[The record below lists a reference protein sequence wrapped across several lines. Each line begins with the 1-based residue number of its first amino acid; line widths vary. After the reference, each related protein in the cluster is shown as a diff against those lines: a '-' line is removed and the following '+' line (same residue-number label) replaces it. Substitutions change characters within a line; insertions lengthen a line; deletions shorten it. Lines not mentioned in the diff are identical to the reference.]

1 MPTAFNLLPTTPKI
15 TQTKIDATDRRQIE
29 AINEDKSHTTK
40 EALDDIKSVHF
51 KEKQKKEQNDMETYK
66 IGIDSARGVRKVLVR
81 K

>member
-1 MPTAFNLLPTTPKI
+1 MPTAFNLLPPTPKI
-15 TQTKIDATDRRQIE
+15 TQTKIDAADRRQIE

-51 KEKQKKEQNDMETYK
+51 KEKQKKEQNDMETYQ
-66 IGIDSARGVRKVLVR
+66 IGIDSARGVRKVLIR

>member
-1 MPTAFNLLPTTPKI
+1 MPTAFNLLPPTPKI

-40 EALDDIKSVHF
+40 EALDDIKSVHL